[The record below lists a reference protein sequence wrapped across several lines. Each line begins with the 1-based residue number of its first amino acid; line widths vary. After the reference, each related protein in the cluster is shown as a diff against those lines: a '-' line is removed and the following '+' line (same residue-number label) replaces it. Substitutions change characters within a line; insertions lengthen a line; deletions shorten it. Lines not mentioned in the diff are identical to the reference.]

1 MTATLHKLTAGDGY
15 TYLTRQ
21 VAAADSTERGRAS
34 LADYYSAK
42 GESPGR
48 WVGSGLASLA
58 DTGGRMIPTETVAKL
73 WTVPESSPVSEAQ
86 MAALFGEGLH
96 PNAVDITDYQLARGA
111 HERAAISAARLG
123 TPFAIRSGETK
134 FQQALAVAYR
144 EHNTDAGKHW
154 AAAIEPEIRAT
165 IRTAVARE
173 RFAEEHGRPPADDR
187 ELSGYI
193 ARNTRA
199 ATTAVAGYD
208 VTFSPVKSVSTL
220 WAVAPLEVATTIEQ
234 AHDSAVADALAFL
247 EERAAFTRTG
257 HDGIAQVDTTGL
269 IGAAFTHR
277 DSRAG
282 DPDLHT
288 HVAISNKVAHVDANG
303 AQRWLALDGQPLH
316 RVMVAASELYN
327 TRLEAHLGQRL
338 GLQFHEVTPPG
349 RGKRAIREIDGV
361 SPELMSRWSSR
372 RAAIEARTAEL
383 SKRFQADHG
392 REPTNVEAIALA
404 QQATLESREAKHEPR
419 SVAEQRQTWRAEAIE
434 VLGSTHHLTQMLG
447 AALAATPARPAPA
460 IDAQWVDDR
469 ARDAITTVALS
480 RSTWQRHH
488 VLAEA
493 QRIVRAHGVAA
504 DDTLAARI
512 TSAALGEGIS
522 RPIARIGDADMGE
535 PAALRRRDGASI
547 YSRDGVALYTSNEIV
562 AAERRLLDA
571 AHRRDGRTV
580 DTADIDLALE
590 DAAARDKTLNPG
602 QEALVREMATNG
614 RRVALALAPAGSGK
628 TTAMAALSHAW
639 RSSGGN
645 VVGLAPTAAAA
656 INLGTDLGAPAD
668 TLDKYIQLTD
678 NWARSP
684 EPEWFTGVDESSLVI
699 IDEAGLAGTL
709 QLDTVIGHALARGAS
724 VRLVG
729 DDGQIASIG
738 AGGILRD
745 IATET
750 EALTLSQLVRF
761 TTPDQGAATLA
772 LRAGDPAGIGY
783 YIDHHRVHVG
793 ADATAADMAFAAWH
807 TDTTAGQH
815 SILLAPTNDLVDSL
829 NARAQAA
836 RAADALAADPTWTPG
851 RSTQLADGLPG
862 YVGEII
868 RTRENA
874 RKLQLTGTD
883 YVRNGYTFTIT
894 EVLDDGGLRARHN
907 GTGRHITLPA
917 GYVSEHV
924 TLGYANTIDG
934 AQGLTAGHSCH
945 VVGAEHLSRQQLYVA
960 MSRARVENHI
970 YLSTAE
976 ADPHRVLAPKAT
988 HPDTAVDVLTKILA
1002 RDGAQI
1008 SATTASRQAA
1018 DPALRLG
1025 PAAAMYADAL
1035 ASLAEHEL
1043 GLDRLDALAA
1053 LADRTH
1059 PGLSA
1064 AASWPVLRKHLA
1076 LIACAGGDPD
1086 TDLADAVARGGL
1098 DDAADPAAVL
1108 DWRIDPTG
1116 GHSAGIGPLRWLP
1129 AIPQVLVDDPNIG
1142 GYLTNRAQLVTELA
1156 EDIRTQAQAWTPAT
1170 APAWALPLIHADAH
1184 GLAAEIAVFRAAHN
1198 VTAEDSRLLGAPLFA
1213 ARPRAIQHLL
1223 LDAAIDTIGT
1233 HRPATSRFAE
1243 LIDGIN
1249 PAIRTD
1255 SYWPTLADHLAT
1267 IAPVRPDLG
1276 ALVREAA
1283 TERPLPDE
1291 LPAAAL
1297 WWRLAGRLHHTTTLH
1312 AAHSKIT
1319 PDWLSDLAGV
1329 FGTATAELIAADTA
1343 WPGLVATIAAADPDR
1358 WTPADLLTLAAEH
1371 LTEADPTHT
1380 EIAPQHY
1387 ARLITASVDMITTAD
1402 HAAGDHRGAPLP
1414 EHPPLTDEEHE
1425 QLVQLDPEQHH
1436 AVSDPHVELDAPWL
1450 ASPPADLERP
1460 IDGDHYYPDHDGD
1473 ELGGLAFEDLS
1484 TTRTPAPPLPAALLD
1499 VAAVRT
1505 DYQHALNTHTELA
1518 KAVAIFNG
1526 PNMVAAA
1533 DRIREMRAA
1542 AEADRPYL
1550 SAVQDVMDA
1559 WADAE
1564 TVHAAAQAQVDWAR
1578 AQLDRLLADPDA
1590 DPLDVASARADIA
1603 VRRMMLPD
1611 LSPAEQ
1617 FYPALTEATAARA
1630 AAAGGADKIIT
1641 SADVER
1647 AIAAATG
1654 ADYTALRE
1662 ASAHAANLRHDL
1674 DRAELITAAAFTA
1687 TDTSA
1692 LDYILSAGHLTE
1704 LDHELRTLTAAGVTD
1719 TRNPLALTTSHDDD
1733 AVRAAVATAAA
1744 QPFTISMLTAQ
1755 PSPVLD
1761 AAVVELDQAAAA
1773 AGRRTYHATTRRP
1786 EHPSLAELHQQLT
1799 GGQWHADA
1807 GDIIVIDS
1815 AADAE
1820 PAMLA
1825 DLAEHAAAHQ
1835 ARLILLDTTT
1845 PTWPPQPAHQ
1855 LLQLLNTDLPWAQT
1869 ITDPTGRIDRARP
1882 PVTAGAP
1889 DVQPALTQISRLD
1902 ATHLTDELQAAL
1914 EKRDQLRKQ
1923 HRVSND
1929 VHHVGGRFPGRD
1941 PGPEHDLAPRPDG
1954 PDL

>member
-21 VAAADSTERGRAS
+21 VAAADSTERGRDS

-48 WVGSGLASLA
+48 WVGSGLASLS
-58 DTGGRMIPTETVAKL
+58 DTGGRVVPGETVAAV
-73 WTVPESSPVSEAQ
+73 WTVEESSPVSEDQ
-86 MAALFGEGLH
+86 MRALFGEGLH

-154 AAAIEPEIRAT
+154 AAAIEPEVRAT

-173 RFAEEHGRPPADDR
+173 RFAADHGRPPADDR

-220 WAVAPLEVATTIEQ
+220 WAITPLEVATTIEE
-234 AHDSAVADALAFL
+234 AHDAAVADALAFL

-269 IGAAFTHR
+269 IAAAFTHR

-288 HVAISNKVAHVDANG
+288 HVAISNKVAHIDANG
-303 AQRWLALDGQPLH
+303 AQRWLALDGKPLH
-316 RVMVAASELYN
+316 RVMVTASELYN

-338 GLQFHEVTPPG
+338 GLQFDESTPPG
-349 RGKRAIREIDGV
+349 RGKRPIREIVGV
-361 SPELMSRWSSR
+361 STELMGRWSSR

-383 SKRFQADHG
+383 SKQFQADHG

-404 QQATLESREAKHEPR
+404 QQATLETREAKHEPR

-434 VLGSTHHLTQMLG
+434 ILGSTHNLTQMLG
-447 AALAATPARPAPA
+447 AALAATPAQPAPQ
-460 IDAQWVDDR
+460 IDPQWIADR
-469 ARDAITTVALS
+469 ACDALGTVALS
-480 RSTWQRHH
+480 RSVWQRHH

-493 QRIVRAHGVAA
+493 QRIVRNHGVAA
-504 DDTLAARI
+504 DETLAARI
-512 TSAALGEGIS
+512 TSAALHEAMS
-522 RPIARIGDADMGE
+522 RPIARIADADMGE
-535 PAALRRRDGASI
+535 PAALRRRDGTSI

-580 DTADIDLALE
+580 AARDIDLALD
-590 DAAARDKTLNPG
+590 DATARGKSLNPG
-602 QEALVREMATNG
+602 QVALVREMATNG
-614 RRVALALAPAGSGK
+614 RRLALALAPAGSGK

-684 EPEWFTGVDESSLVI
+684 EPEWFTGVDASTLLI

-709 QLDTVIGHALARGAS
+709 QLDTVIGHALTKGAS

-729 DDGQIASIG
+729 DDGQIASIA
-738 AGGILRD
+738 AGGVLRD
-745 IATET
+745 IATDT

-761 TTPDQGAATLA
+761 TTPDQGAASLA

-783 YIDHHRVHVG
+783 YIDHRRVHVG
-793 ADATAADMAFAAWH
+793 ADATAADMAFEAWH
-807 TDTTAGQH
+807 TDTTSGLH

-851 RSTQLADGLPG
+851 RTTQLADGLPG
-862 YVGEII
+862 YAGEII

-874 RKLQLTGTD
+874 RKLALTGTD
-883 YVRNGYTFTIT
+883 YVRNGYTYTIT

-917 GYVSEHV
+917 AYVAEHV

-960 MSRARVENHI
+960 MSRARVENHL

-976 ADPHRVLAPKAT
+976 ADPHRILAPKAT

-1002 RDGAQI
+1002 RDGSQI
-1008 SATTASRQAA
+1008 SATTADRQAA
-1018 DPALRLG
+1018 DPAMRLG

-1035 ASLAEHEL
+1035 ASLAEHHL
-1043 GLDRLDALAA
+1043 GADQLDALAH

-1059 PGLSA
+1059 PALA
-1064 AASWPVLRKHLA
+1064 EAASWPVLRKHLA
-1076 LIACAGGDPD
+1076 LLACAGADPAEALSGAAERGD
-1086 TDLADAVARGGL
+1086 L

-1116 GHSAGIGPLRWLP
+1116 GHSAGVGPLRWLP
-1129 AIPQVLVDDPNIG
+1129 AIPAVLADDPQVG
-1142 GYLTNRAQLVTELA
+1142 GYLTTRAHLVTELA
-1156 EDIRTQAQAWTPAT
+1156 DDIRTQAQHWTPAT

-1198 VTAEDSRLLGAPLFA
+1198 VAGEDSRLLGAPLFA

-1233 HRPATSRFAE
+1233 HRPATTQFAQ
-1243 LIDGIN
+1243 LIDGID

-1255 SYWPTLADHLAT
+1255 SYWPQLADHLAT

-1276 ALVREAA
+1276 ALVRDAA

-1297 WWRLAGRLHHTTTLH
+1297 WWRLAGRLHHTTILH
-1312 AAHSKIT
+1312 AAHSKIA
-1319 PDWLSDLAGV
+1319 PDWLPDLAGV
-1329 FGTATAELIAADTA
+1329 FGTATAELITADTA
-1343 WPGLVATIAAADPDR
+1343 WPALVATIAAADPDR
-1358 WTPADLLTLAAEH
+1358 WTPADLLSLAGEH

-1387 ARLITASVDMITTAD
+1387 ARLITASIDMITTAD
-1402 HAAGDHRGAPLP
+1402 HTAGYHRGAPLP

-1425 QLVQLDPEQHH
+1425 QFVQLDSEQRH
-1436 AVSDPHVELDAPWL
+1436 AVGDPHAELDTDWTAPPL
-1450 ASPPADLERP
+1450 PLDLEPP
-1460 IDGDHYYPDHDGD
+1460 IDDDHYYPDLDAV
-1473 ELGGLAFEDLS
+1473 ELGSLAFEDLS
-1484 TTRTPAPPLPAALLD
+1484 PSRAPAPALPAALLD
-1499 VAAVRT
+1499 VAAVRSE
-1505 DYQHALNTHTELA
+1505 YQHALNTHAELA
-1518 KAVAIFNG
+1518 KAVAACNG
-1526 PNMVAAA
+1526 PNMAATA
-1533 DRIREMRAA
+1533 DGIREMRDA
-1542 AEADRPYL
+1542 AEVDRPYHL
-1550 SAVQDVMDA
+1550 AVLHVLDD

-1564 TVHAAAQAQVDWAR
+1564 ATEQQAQTQVDWAQT
-1578 AQLDRLLADPDA
+1578 QLDRLLATTDA
-1590 DPLDVASARADIA
+1590 DPLDIAAARADLRL
-1603 VRRMMLPD
+1603 RRMMLPA
-1611 LSPAEQ
+1611 LSAAER
-1617 FYPALTEATAARA
+1617 FYPLLTEATRARA
-1630 AAAGGADKIIT
+1630 EAAGGTIIT
-1641 SADVER
+1641 DTDV
-1647 AIAAATG
+1647 
-1654 ADYTALRE
+1654 
-1662 ASAHAANLRHDL
+1662 HAARHDAEAQDLAVLRAARDRVLELRRDL
-1674 DRAELITAAAFTA
+1674 DRAELVTAAAFTA

-1692 LDYILSAGHLTE
+1692 LDYLLSAEHLTE
-1704 LDHELRTLTAAGVTD
+1704 LDHELRTLAAAGVTD
-1719 TRNPLALTTSHDDD
+1719 TRNPLVVNTTHPDD

-1744 QPFTISMLTAQ
+1744 QPFTIAVLTAP
-1755 PSPVLD
+1755 PSPALD
-1761 AAVVELDQAAAA
+1761 AAVVELEQTAHA
-1773 AGRRTYHATTRRP
+1773 AGRRIYRAAIGRP

-1799 GGQWHADA
+1799 GQQWHAAA
-1807 GDIIVIDS
+1807 GDIIVIDK
-1815 AADAE
+1815 AADTD

-1825 DLAEHAAAHQ
+1825 DLAEHVAAHQ

-1855 LLQLLNTDLPWAQT
+1855 LLQLLHTDLPWALT
-1869 ITDPTGRIDRARP
+1869 VTDPAGHIDRARP
-1882 PVTAGAP
+1882 PVTPGAP
-1889 DVQPALTQISRLD
+1889 DLQPALTQIGRLD
-1902 ATHLTDELQAAL
+1902 PTHVT
-1914 EKRDQLRKQ
+1914 DQLRTALDKREQLRNQ

-1929 VHHVGGRFPGRD
+1929 VHQVGSRFHGRD
-1941 PGPEHDLAPRPDG
+1941 HGPEHDLAPRPDG

>member
-21 VAAADSTERGRAS
+21 VAAADSTERGRDS

-48 WVGSGLASLA
+48 WVGSGLASLS
-58 DTGGRMIPTETVAKL
+58 DTGGRDVPAETVAAV
-73 WTVPESSPVSEAQ
+73 WTVEESSPVSEDQ
-86 MAALFGEGLH
+86 MRALFGEGLH

-111 HERAAISAARLG
+111 GERAAISAARLD

-144 EHNTDAGKHW
+144 EHNTDAGQHW
-154 AAAIEPEIRAT
+154 AAAIEPEVRAT
-165 IRTAVARE
+165 IRTKVARE
-173 RFAEEHGRPPADDR
+173 RFADEHGRPPADDR

-220 WAVAPLEVATTIEQ
+220 WAVAPLQVATTIEA
-234 AHDSAVADALAFL
+234 AHDAAVADALAFL

-269 IGAAFTHR
+269 IAAAFTHR

-288 HVAISNKVAHVDANG
+288 HVAISNKVAHIDANG
-303 AQRWLALDGQPLH
+303 AQRWLALDGKPLH

-338 GLQFHEVTPPG
+338 GLQFHESTPPG
-349 RGKRAIREIDGV
+349 RGKRPIREVIGV
-361 SPELMSRWSSR
+361 STELLGRWSSR
-372 RAAIEARTAEL
+372 RKAIEARTAEL

-404 QQATLESREAKHEPR
+404 QQATLETREAKHEPR

-434 VLGSTHHLTQMLG
+434 ILGSTHHLTQMLG
-447 AALAATPARPAPA
+447 ATLAATPAQSAPA
-460 IDAQWVDDR
+460 IDPQWIADR
-469 ARDAITTVALS
+469 ARDALGTVALS
-480 RSTWQRHH
+480 RSVWQRHH

-493 QRIVRAHGVAA
+493 QRIVRNHGVAV
-504 DDTLAARI
+504 DETLAQRI
-512 TSAALGEGIS
+512 TSAALHEAMS
-522 RPIARIGDADMGE
+522 RPIARIGDANMGE

-547 YSRDGVALYTSNEIV
+547 YSRDGVALYTSHEIV

-580 DTADIDLALE
+580 ADHDVELALS
-590 DAAARDKTLNPG
+590 DATARGKSLNPG
-602 QEALVREMATNG
+602 QVALVREMATNG

-684 EPEWFTGVDESSLVI
+684 EPEWFTGVDESTLLIV
-699 IDEAGLAGTL
+699 DEAGLAGTL

-729 DDGQIASIG
+729 DDGQIASIA

-745 IATET
+745 IATDT

-761 TTPDQGAATLA
+761 TTPDQGAASLA

-793 ADATAADMAFAAWH
+793 ADATAADMAFEAWH
-807 TDTTAGQH
+807 TDTTSGQH

-836 RAADALAADPTWTPG
+836 RASAAVAADPTWTPG
-851 RSTQLADGLPG
+851 ATTVLADGLPG
-862 YVGEII
+862 YAGETI

-874 RKLQLTGTD
+874 RKLALTGTD
-883 YVRNGYTFTIT
+883 YVRNGYTYTIT

-917 GYVSEHV
+917 AYVREHV

-960 MSRARVENHI
+960 MSRARVENHL

-1002 RDGAQI
+1002 RDGSQI
-1008 SATTASRQAA
+1008 SATTADRQAA
-1018 DPALRLG
+1018 DPAMRLG
-1025 PAAAMYADAL
+1025 AAAAMYADAL
-1035 ASLAEHEL
+1035 ASLAEHHL
-1043 GLDRLDALAA
+1043 GADQLDALAGLADQMHPA
-1053 LADRTH
+1053 LA
-1059 PGLSA
+1059 A
-1064 AASWPVLRKHLA
+1064 AESWPVLRKHLA
-1076 LIACAGGDPD
+1076 LLACAGADPAEA
-1086 TDLADAVARGGL
+1086 LAEAVERGGF
-1098 DDAADPAAVL
+1098 DDAADAAAVL

-1116 GHSAGIGPLRWLP
+1116 GHSAGVGPLRWLP
-1129 AIPQVLVDDPNIG
+1129 AIPQILADDPNIG
-1142 GYLTNRAQLVTELA
+1142 GYLTTRAHLVTELA
-1156 EDIRTQAQAWTPAT
+1156 DDIRTQAQSWTPST
-1170 APAWALPLIHADAH
+1170 APAWALPLIHAAAH

-1198 VTAEDSRLLGAPLFA
+1198 VAGEDSRLLGAPLFA
-1213 ARPRAIQHLL
+1213 ARPRAIAHLL

-1233 HRPATSRFAE
+1233 NRPATTQFAQ
-1243 LIDGIN
+1243 LIDGID

-1255 SYWPTLADHLAT
+1255 SYWPQLADHLAT

-1276 ALVREAA
+1276 ALVRDAA
-1283 TERPLPDE
+1283 AERPLPDE

-1312 AAHSKIT
+1312 APHSRIT
-1319 PDWLSDLAGV
+1319 PDWLPDLAAV
-1329 FGTATAELIAADTA
+1329 FGTATAELITADTA
-1343 WPGLVATIAAADPDR
+1343 WPALVATVAASDPQR
-1358 WTPADLLTLAAEH
+1358 WTPADLLALAGEH
-1371 LTEADPTHT
+1371 LDEADPTHT

-1387 ARLITASVDMITTAD
+1387 ARLITASIDMITTAD
-1402 HAAGDHRGAPLP
+1402 HTAGDHRGAPLP
-1414 EHPPLTDEEHE
+1414 EHPPLTVEEHE
-1425 QLVQLDPEQHH
+1425 EIAHLDPEQQH
-1436 AVSDPHVELDAPWL
+1436 AVSDPHVELDTTWT
-1450 ASPPADLERP
+1450 ASSPADLDPP
-1460 IDGDHYYPDHDGD
+1460 IDDSDYYPDPHAD

-1484 TTRTPAPPLPAALLD
+1484 PTRMPPPPLPAALLD

-1505 DYQHALNTHTELA
+1505 DYQQALDTAAALA
-1518 KAVAIFNG
+1518 AAIAAGTG
-1526 PNMVAAA
+1526 PNVEAAA
-1533 DRIREMRAA
+1533 DRIRDMRDA
-1542 AEADRPYL
+1542 AEADRPYHL
-1550 SAVQDVMDA
+1550 AVLHVLDD

-1564 TVHAAAQAQVDWAR
+1564 AAQQDAQAQVDWA
-1578 AQLDRLLADPDA
+1578 QTELDRLLASPDV
-1590 DPLDVASARADIA
+1590 DPLDIASARTYLRL
-1603 VRRMMLPD
+1603 RRMMLPA
-1611 LSPAEQ
+1611 LSAAER
-1617 FYPALTEATAARA
+1617 FYPLLTEATRARTAAGGTIITDTDVHAARHDAEAQDLAMLRAARA
-1630 AAAGGADKIIT
+1630 R
-1641 SADVER
+1641 VLE
-1647 AIAAATG
+1647 
-1654 ADYTALRE
+1654 LR
-1662 ASAHAANLRHDL
+1662 RDL
-1674 DRAELITAAAFTA
+1674 DRAELVTAAAFTA
-1687 TDTSA
+1687 TNTSA
-1692 LDYILSAGHLTE
+1692 LDHILSAQHLAE
-1704 LDHELRTLTAAGVTD
+1704 LDNELRTLAAAGSTD
-1719 TRNPLALTTSHDDD
+1719 TRNPLALTTTHPDDE
-1733 AVRAAVATAAA
+1733 VRAAVATAAA
-1744 QPFTISMLTAQ
+1744 QPFTISVITAP
-1755 PSPVLD
+1755 PSPALD
-1761 AAVVELDQAAAA
+1761 AAVAELEQAATA
-1773 AGRRTYHATTRRP
+1773 AGRHTHRSTSGDPARP
-1786 EHPSLAELHQQLT
+1786 SVAELYQQIT
-1799 GGQWHADA
+1799 DERWHPET

-1815 AADAE
+1815 AADTD
-1820 PAMLA
+1820 PTMLA
-1825 DLAEHAAAHQ
+1825 DLAEHAAAHH

-1855 LLQLLNTDLPWAQT
+1855 LLQLLHTDLPWVLT
-1869 ITDPTGRIDRARP
+1869 VTDPTGHIDRARP
-1882 PVTAGAP
+1882 SVTPGAP
-1889 DVQPALTQISRLD
+1889 DLQPALTQIGRLD
-1902 ATHLTDELQAAL
+1902 PARLTDQLRAAL
-1914 EKRDQLRKQ
+1914 DRREQLRKQ
-1923 HRVSND
+1923 HRVSNY
-1929 VHHVGGRFPGRD
+1929 VHQVGSRFHGRD
-1941 PGPEHDLAPRPDG
+1941 RGPEHDLAPRPDG

>member
-1 MTATLHKLTAGDGY
+1 VTATLHKLTAGDGY

-21 VAAADSTERGRAS
+21 VAAADSTERGRDS

-48 WVGSGLASLA
+48 WLGSGLAALS
-58 DTGGRMIPTETVAKL
+58 DTGGRDVPTETVAAV
-73 WTVPESSPVSEAQ
+73 WTVEESSPVSEDQ
-86 MAALFGEGLH
+86 MRALFGEGLH
-96 PNAVDITDYQLARGA
+96 PNAVDITDYHLGRGA
-111 HERAAISAARLG
+111 GERAAISAARLG

-144 EHNTDAGKHW
+144 EHNTETGQHW
-154 AAAIEPEIRAT
+154 AAAIEPDVRAT
-165 IRTAVARE
+165 IRTRIARE
-173 RFAEEHGRPPADDR
+173 RFADEHGRPPADDR

-220 WAVAPLEVATTIEQ
+220 WAVAPLEVATTIEA
-234 AHDSAVADALAFL
+234 AHDAAVADALAFL

-269 IGAAFTHR
+269 IAAAFTHR

-288 HVAISNKVAHVDANG
+288 HVAISNKVAHVDAGG

-338 GLQFHEVTPPG
+338 GLQFHEATPPG
-349 RGKRAIREIDGV
+349 RGKRPIREVVGV
-361 SPELMSRWSSR
+361 SADLMGRWSSR

-404 QQATLESREAKHEPR
+404 QQATLETREAKHEPR

-434 VLGSTHHLTQMLG
+434 ILGSTHHLTQMLG
-447 AALAATPARPAPA
+447 ATLAATPTRPAPQ
-460 IDAQWVDDR
+460 IDPQWIADR
-469 ARDAITTVALS
+469 ARDVLGTVALS
-480 RSTWQRHH
+480 RSVWQRHH

-493 QRIVRAHGVAA
+493 QRIVRKHGVAA
-504 DDTLAARI
+504 DDTLAGRI
-512 TSAALGEGIS
+512 TAAALHEAMS
-522 RPIARIGDADMGE
+522 TPIARIGDAEMGE
-535 PAALRRRDGASI
+535 PAALRRRDGTSV
-547 YSRDGVALYTSNEIV
+547 YSRDGVALYTSHEIV

-580 DTADIDLALE
+580 TTRDIELALS
-590 DAAARDKTLNPG
+590 DATARGKTLNPG
-602 QEALVREMATNG
+602 QVALVREMAAGG

-678 NWARSP
+678 NWAHSP
-684 EPEWFTGVDESSLVI
+684 EPEWFTGVDASTLLIV
-699 IDEAGLAGTL
+699 DEAGLAGTL

-729 DDGQIASIG
+729 DDGQIASIA

-745 IATET
+745 IATDT

-761 TTPDQGAATLA
+761 TTPDQGAASLA

-793 ADATAADMAFAAWH
+793 AEDTAADMAFQAWH
-807 TDTTAGQH
+807 TDTTNGNH

-836 RAADALAADPTWTPG
+836 RAADTLAADPTWTPG
-851 RSTQLADGLPG
+851 ATTVLADGLPG
-862 YVGEII
+862 YAGEII

-883 YVRNGYTFTIT
+883 YVRNGYTYTIT
-894 EVLDDGGLRARHN
+894 EVLDDGGVRARHN

-917 GYVSEHV
+917 GYVAEHV

-960 MSRARVENHI
+960 LSRARVENHL

-1002 RDGAQI
+1002 RDGAQV
-1008 SATTASRQAA
+1008 SATTADRQAA
-1018 DPALRLG
+1018 DPVLRLG
-1025 PAAAMYADAL
+1025 AAAGMYADAL
-1035 ASLAEHEL
+1035 ASLAEHRL
-1043 GLDRLDALAA
+1043 GPDRLDALAV
-1053 LADRTH
+1053 LAEGTH
-1059 PGLSA
+1059 PGLAEAS
-1064 AASWPVLRKHLA
+1064 SWPVLRQHLA
-1076 LIACAGGDPD
+1076 LLACAGADPGEAL
-1086 TDLADAVARGGL
+1086 TEAVARGGL

-1116 GHSAGIGPLRWLP
+1116 GHSAGVGPLRWLP
-1129 AIPQVLVDDPNIG
+1129 AIPQILADDPQVG
-1142 GYLTNRAQLVTELA
+1142 GYLTTRAHLVTELA
-1156 EDIRTQAQAWTPAT
+1156 EHIRTQAQSWTPAT
-1170 APAWALPLIHADAH
+1170 APAWAAPLIHADAH

-1198 VTAEDSRLLGAPLFA
+1198 VPAEDSRLLGAPLFA
-1213 ARPRAIQHLL
+1213 ARPRAIAQLL

-1233 HRPATSRFAE
+1233 HRPAMAQFAQ
-1243 LIDGIN
+1243 LVDGID

-1255 SYWPTLADHLAT
+1255 SYWPALADHLAT

-1283 TERPLPDE
+1283 DERPLPDE

-1312 AAHSKIT
+1312 APHTRIT
-1319 PDWLSDLAGV
+1319 PDWLPDLAAV
-1329 FGTATAELIAADTA
+1329 FGTATAELITADPA
-1343 WPGLVATIAAADPDR
+1343 WPGLVATIAAADPQR
-1358 WTPADLLTLAAEH
+1358 WTPADLLALAGEH
-1371 LTEADPTHT
+1371 LAEADPTHT

-1387 ARLITASVDMITTAD
+1387 ARLITASIDMITTAD
-1402 HAAGDHRGAPLP
+1402 PHHAPLP
-1414 EHPPLTDEEHE
+1414 EHPPLTPEEHE
-1425 QLVQLDPEQHH
+1425 ALAHLDPEQDHPDLH
-1436 AVSDPHVELDAPWL
+1436 GDLDAVWTAP
-1450 ASPPADLERP
+1450 SPTELEPP
-1460 IDGDHYYPDHDGD
+1460 IDGDYYPDPQADD
-1473 ELGGLAFEDLS
+1473 LGHLAFEDLS
-1484 TTRTPAPPLPAALLD
+1484 ATRTPPPPLPAALLD

-1505 DYQHALNTHTELA
+1505 DYQQALDTYTTLA
-1518 KAVAIFNG
+1518 DAVAAGTG
-1526 PNMVAAA
+1526 PNTIAAA
-1533 DRIREMRAA
+1533 DRIRDLRAA

-1550 SAVQDVMDA
+1550 SAVQDVMAA
-1559 WADAE
+1559 WAEAE
-1564 TVHAAAQAQVDWAR
+1564 AANDAAQAQVDWAQT
-1578 AQLDRLLADPDA
+1578 QLDRLLVDPGA
-1590 DPLDVASARADIA
+1590 DPLDVAAARAEIT

-1611 LSPAEQ
+1611 LSPAER
-1617 FYPALTEATAARA
+1617 FYPALTDATRARTQ
-1630 AAAGGADKIIT
+1630 AAGGTIIT
-1641 SADVER
+1641 DADVHTVRHDAE
-1647 AIAAATG
+1647 AQDLA
-1654 ADYTALRE
+1654 ALR
-1662 ASAHAANLRHDL
+1662 AARTRMQDLRRDL
-1674 DRAELITAAAFTA
+1674 DRAEYITAAAFTA
-1687 TDTSA
+1687 TNTSA
-1692 LDYILSAGHLTE
+1692 LDHILSAQHRTE
-1704 LDHELRTLTAAGVTD
+1704 LDTELRALAAAGVTN
-1719 TRNPLALTTSHDDD
+1719 TRNPLVLSSTRPDDPVQ
-1733 AVRAAVATAAA
+1733 AVVATAAA
-1744 QPFTISMLTAQ
+1744 QPFTVSVITTPPGPA
-1755 PSPVLD
+1755 LD
-1761 AAVVELDQAAAA
+1761 AAVAELEQAATA
-1773 AGRRTYHATTRRP
+1773 AGWQTHRYSSTDPAQ
-1786 EHPSLAELHQQLT
+1786 SSVAELHQQIT
-1799 GGQWHADA
+1799 DTQWRPQT

-1815 AADAE
+1815 ATDAD
-1820 PAMLA
+1820 PTMLA
-1825 DLAEHAAAHQ
+1825 DLAEHAAAGQ

-1855 LLQLLNTDLPWAQT
+1855 LLQLLHTDLPWALT
-1869 ITDPTGRIDRARP
+1869 VTDPNSRIDRTRP
-1882 PVTAGAP
+1882 PVTPGAP
-1889 DVQPALTQISRLD
+1889 DLQPALTQIGRLD
-1902 ATHLTDELQAAL
+1902 PTQLT
-1914 EKRDQLRKQ
+1914 DQLRAALDKREQLREQ

-1929 VHHVGGRFPGRD
+1929 VHQVGGRFHGLDR
-1941 PGPEHDLAPRPDG
+1941 GLEHDLAPRPDG
-1954 PDL
+1954 LDL

>member
-21 VAAADSTERGRAS
+21 VAAADSTERGRDS

-48 WVGSGLASLA
+48 WVGSGLASLS
-58 DTGGRMIPTETVAKL
+58 DTGGRDVPAATVAAV
-73 WTVPESSPVSEAQ
+73 WTVEESSPVSEDQ
-86 MAALFGEGLH
+86 MRALFGEGLH
-96 PNAVDITDYQLARGA
+96 PNAVDITDYHLARGA
-111 HERAAISAARLG
+111 GERAAISAARLG
-123 TPFAIRSGETK
+123 TPFAIRNGETK

-154 AAAIEPEIRAT
+154 AAAIESEVRAT
-165 IRTAVARE
+165 IRTKVARE
-173 RFAEEHGRPPADDR
+173 RFADEHGRPPADDR

-220 WAVAPLEVATTIEQ
+220 WAVAPLEVATIIEA
-234 AHDSAVADALAFL
+234 AHDAAVADALAFL

-269 IGAAFTHR
+269 IAAAFTHR

-303 AQRWLALDGQPLH
+303 VQRWLALDGKPLH

-338 GLQFHEVTPPG
+338 GLQFHEAAQPG
-349 RGKRAIREIDGV
+349 RGKRPIREIVGV
-361 SPELMSRWSSR
+361 STELMGRWSSR

-404 QQATLESREAKHEPR
+404 QQATLETREAKHEPR

-434 VLGSTHHLTQMLG
+434 ILGSTHNLTQMLG
-447 AALAATPARPAPA
+447 ATLAATPAQPAPQ
-460 IDAQWVDDR
+460 IDPQWIADR
-469 ARDAITTVALS
+469 ARDVLGTVALS
-480 RSTWQRHH
+480 RSVWQRHH

-493 QRIVRAHGVAA
+493 QRIVRNHGVAA
-504 DDTLAARI
+504 DETLAARI
-512 TSAALGEGIS
+512 TSAALHEAMS
-522 RPIARIGDADMGE
+522 RPIARIADADMGE
-535 PAALRRRDGASI
+535 PAALRRRDGTSI

-562 AAERRLLDA
+562 AAERRLIDA

-580 DTADIDLALE
+580 PDRDVELALS
-590 DAAARDKTLNPG
+590 DATARGKSLNPG
-602 QEALVREMATNG
+602 QVALVREMATNG

-684 EPEWFTGVDESSLVI
+684 EPEWFTGVDSSTLLIV
-699 IDEAGLAGTL
+699 DEAGLAGTL

-729 DDGQIASIG
+729 DDGQIASIA

-745 IATET
+745 IATDT

-761 TTPDQGAATLA
+761 TTPDQGAASLA

-793 ADATAADMAFAAWH
+793 ADATAADMAFEAWH

-851 RSTQLADGLPG
+851 RTTVLADGLPG
-862 YVGEII
+862 YAGEII

-874 RKLQLTGTD
+874 RKLALSGTD
-883 YVRNGYTFTIT
+883 YVRNGYTYTIT
-894 EVLDDGGLRARHN
+894 EVLDDGGLRAQHN

-917 GYVSEHV
+917 AYVAEHV

-960 MSRARVENHI
+960 LSRARVENHL

-1002 RDGAQI
+1002 RDGSQI
-1008 SATTASRQAA
+1008 SATTADRQAA
-1018 DPALRLG
+1018 DPTLRLG

-1035 ASLAEHEL
+1035 ASLAEHQL
-1043 GLDRLDALAA
+1043 GADRLDALTV
-1053 LADRTH
+1053 LADHTH

-1076 LIACAGGDPD
+1076 LLACAGVDPGEA
-1086 TDLADAVARGGL
+1086 LAEAVERGGL
-1098 DDAADPAAVL
+1098 DDAADSAAVL

-1129 AIPQVLVDDPNIG
+1129 AIPQILADDPNVG
-1142 GYLTNRAQLVTELA
+1142 GYLTTRAHLVTELA
-1156 EDIRTQAQAWTPAT
+1156 DTIRTQAQAWTPAT
-1170 APAWALPLIHADAH
+1170 APAWALPLIHADAQ

-1198 VTAEDSRLLGAPLFA
+1198 VPAEDSRLLGAPLFA

-1233 HRPATSRFAE
+1233 HRPAMSQFAQ
-1243 LIDGIN
+1243 LIDGID

-1255 SYWPTLADHLAT
+1255 SYWPQLADHLAT

-1283 TERPLPDE
+1283 AERPLPDE

-1312 AAHSKIT
+1312 AAHTKIT
-1319 PDWLSDLAGV
+1319 PDWLPDLAAV
-1329 FGTATAELIAADTA
+1329 FGTATAELITADAA
-1343 WPGLVATIAAADPDR
+1343 WPALVATIAAADPQR
-1358 WTPADLLTLAAEH
+1358 WTPADLLALAGEH
-1371 LTEADPTHT
+1371 LAEADPTHS

-1387 ARLITASVDMITTAD
+1387 ARLITASIDMITTAD
-1402 HAAGDHRGAPLP
+1402 HTTTDHSAPLP
-1414 EHPPLTDEEHE
+1414 EHPPLTPEEHE
-1425 QLVQLDPEQHH
+1425 ALAHLDPEQQHS
-1436 AVSDPHVELDAPWL
+1436 VIDPHVELTTWTAL
-1450 ASPPADLERP
+1450 SPADLDPP
-1460 IDGDHYYPDHDGD
+1460 IDDSDYYPDPRAD
-1473 ELGGLAFEDLS
+1473 ELGSLAYEDLS
-1484 TTRTPAPPLPAALLD
+1484 PTRTPPPPLPAALLD

-1505 DYQHALNTHTELA
+1505 DYQQALDTYTELA
-1518 KAVAIFNG
+1518 ETVAAGTG
-1526 PNMVAAA
+1526 PNTVAAA
-1533 DRIREMRAA
+1533 DRIDAMRAA

-1550 SAVQDVMDA
+1550 SALQDVMAA
-1559 WADAE
+1559 WAEAEAANDAG
-1564 TVHAAAQAQVDWAR
+1564 QAQVDWAQT
-1578 AQLDRLLADPDA
+1578 QLDRLLADPDA
-1590 DPLDVASARADIA
+1590 DPLDVAAARAEIA

-1611 LSPAEQ
+1611 LSPAER
-1617 FYPALTEATAARA
+1617 FYPALTEATRARTDAAGGTIITDADVHAARHDAEAQDLAMLRAARA
-1630 AAAGGADKIIT
+1630 RVQD
-1641 SADVER
+1641 
-1647 AIAAATG
+1647 
-1654 ADYTALRE
+1654 LR
-1662 ASAHAANLRHDL
+1662 RDL
-1674 DRAELITAAAFTA
+1674 DRAELVTAAAFTA

-1692 LDYILSAGHLTE
+1692 LDHILSADHLAE
-1704 LDHELRTLTAAGVTD
+1704 LDNELRTLSAAGVTD
-1719 TRNPLALTTSHDDD
+1719 TRNPLALTTTDPDSP
-1733 AVRAAVATAAA
+1733 VQAAVATAAA
-1744 QPFTISMLTAQ
+1744 QPFTVSVIAA
-1755 PSPVLD
+1755 PPGPALD
-1761 AAVVELDQAAAA
+1761 AAVTELEQAATA
-1773 AGRRTYHATTRRP
+1773 AGRHIHRYTSTEPARR
-1786 EHPSLAELHQQLT
+1786 SLGELHQQIT
-1799 GGQWHADA
+1799 DEQWHPET

-1815 AADAE
+1815 ATDVD
-1820 PAMLA
+1820 PTMLA
-1825 DLAEHAAAHQ
+1825 DLAERAAAGQ

-1855 LLQLLNTDLPWAQT
+1855 LLQLLHTDLPWALT
-1869 ITDPTGRIDRARP
+1869 VTDPTGHIDRTRP
-1882 PVTAGAP
+1882 PVTPGAP
-1889 DVQPALTQISRLD
+1889 DLQPALTQIARLD
-1902 ATHLTDELQAAL
+1902 PTHLTDQLRAAL
-1914 EKRDQLRKQ
+1914 DKREQLREQ

-1929 VHHVGGRFPGRD
+1929 VHQVGRRFHGRD
-1941 PGPEHDLAPRPDG
+1941 RGPEHDLAPRPDG